1 MPPASPASIAQTE
14 SMYSSPQHTLSGMG
28 AAEAENA
35 TPAVKLPASKLKIN
49 RGLCISGASDMA
61 YALHEA
67 PRDEL
72 LLVASKRLPAIQIKK
87 RACNHNGKLH
97 ELALGYDECNV

>member
-1 MPPASPASIAQTE
+1 
-14 SMYSSPQHTLSGMG
+14 
-28 AAEAENA
+28 
-35 TPAVKLPASKLKIN
+35 
-49 RGLCISGASDMA
+49 MA